1 MSQNNQKNVVIPI
14 DDLSNCNLFQFGCI
28 ECIKDLQKGVRAP
41 KDLLEP
47 LDFTVSNRGW
57 KSHISA
63 TCKFGHFLDGSS
75 NTSTATRNY
84 LTSYPHHRK
93 RVDEYI
99 DHDINIKTTLAGY
112 LCGIGST
119 ELVRIAASI
128 GVPTGPKSIEKCFHR
143 VSKDFLSKIIID
155 EVDHI
160 IAGNLIEET
169 RLTFESLHPTL
180 FHLWPSLKRS
190 IFAAGSAN
198 DPPQISNLKIS
209 LAASLDMGWQKR
221 SSGNKYDSKSAH
233 MFLIGLR
240 LGKPIG
246 YMCVSVACR
255 TCDNAK
261 KKDREASHHFCGCN
275 YEGSA
280 KSMEPSAAR
289 HLIKELCEE
298 SKGRLF
304 AGTLVGD
311 DDSTMKNHCSYEGG
325 LARNI
330 PEPKWLA
337 DPSHRIKVIMKPVFA
352 LAKKPM
358 KDSPVTMSDA
368 KRLKLYVSAYIR
380 TNRIKPNMTKET
392 MLKHIW
398 CTLDHLFD
406 DHSLCCP
413 TFCWK
418 KKEERQSN
426 QEQSKESSNSSAGVQ
441 LCQPCSTPATSTNLP
456 YATPQV
462 HSLRRQIG
470 YYRDKKLHKVAYQ
483 QLRNALQP
491 YFTLQ
496 GMSEIL
502 HSYNTQLNESLN
514 TTVSYCAP
522 KNRYLSSSIELATR
536 VAMVAGTVSLGKAGL
551 MKRIY
556 KRCDISDEN
565 CPFIDSLEKED
576 KKMNKKR
583 IREQK
588 QNFRSQRA
596 RKKYEKFMEYR
607 REEIDARANGTTYGE
622 LKVRQPKAQAPTCL
636 FSAYGCSSTGG
647 HKTSQSK
654 LCKYHSVYNTSEG
667 KKNKN
672 AYILETVKRIYVEEL
687 ARKGKDG
694 HANGTNSTEIASN
707 EFLLNSNN
715 TDCET
720 GDTGIGDFTTETD
733 VTISQLPL
741 FVAIADSSPLDS
753 DSKKE

>member
-1 MSQNNQKNVVIPI
+1 MSQIHQKHVVIPI
-14 DDLSNCNLFQFGCI
+14 DDLSNRNLFQFGCI
-28 ECIKDLQKGVRAP
+28 ECIKDLQKGIRAP

-47 LDFTVSNRGW
+47 LEFTVSNRGW

-63 TCKFGHFLDGSS
+63 TCKFGHVLDGSS
-75 NTSTATRNY
+75 NTSAATRNY
-84 LTSYPHHRK
+84 ITSFDHYK
-93 RVDEYI
+93 AVDEYI

-128 GVPTGPKSIEKCFHR
+128 GLPTGPKSIEKCFHR
-143 VSKDFLSKIIID
+143 VSKHFLSKTIID

-160 IAGNLIEET
+160 VAQNLIEET

-180 FHLWPSLKRS
+180 FHLWPALKRS
-190 IFAAGSAN
+190 IFAFDSSI
-198 DPPQISNLKIS
+198 DLPQISDLKIS

-221 SSGNKYDSKSAH
+221 SSGNKYDSKSGH

-246 YMCVSVACR
+246 YQCVSVACR
-255 TCDNAK
+255 TCENAK
-261 KKDREASHHFCGCN
+261 KNNREASHHFCPCN

-280 KSMEPSAAR
+280 KSMEASSAR

-298 SKGRLF
+298 SRGRLF

-311 DDSTMKNHCSYEGG
+311 DDSTMKSHCSYEGG
-325 LARNI
+325 LPTTI

-352 LAKKPM
+352 LARKPI

-368 KRLKLYVSAYIR
+368 KRLKLYVSAFIR

-418 KKEERQSN
+418 KKEELQSK
-426 QEQSKESSNSSAGVQ
+426 QELSKESSNSSGGVL

-470 YYRDKKLHKVAYQ
+470 YYRDKKLHKIAYQ
-483 QLRNALQP
+483 QLRNALEP

-496 GMSEIL
+496 GMMEIL
-502 HSYNTQLNESLN
+502 HPYNTQLNKSLN
-514 TTVSYCAP
+514 NTVSYCAP
-522 KNRYLSSSIELATR
+522 KNRYLCSSIELCTR
-536 VAMVAGTVSLGKAGL
+536 VAMVAGTVSLGKAEL
-551 MKRIY
+551 VKRIY
-556 KRCDISDEN
+556 KRCDISHEN
-565 CPFIDSLEKED
+565 CPFLNSLEQED
-576 KKMNKKR
+576 KKTNKKR
-583 IREQK
+583 IRELK
-588 QNFRSQRA
+588 QNFKSKRA
-596 RKKYEKFMEYR
+596 RKKYEKFIEYR
-607 REEIDARANGTTYGE
+607 QEEVKARSNGTTYGE
-622 LKVRQPKAQAPTCL
+622 LKARQPKAQEPTCL
-636 FSAYGCSSTGG
+636 FHVYGCSSTGG

-654 LCKYHSVYNTSEG
+654 LCKYNSVYIMCEG

-672 AYILETVKRIYVEEL
+672 AHILETVKRIYLEEL
-687 ARKGKDG
+687 NSKQEG
-694 HANGTNSTEIASN
+694 HQANGTDSTEIASN
-707 EFLLNSNN
+707 ESLLDLNDS
-715 TDCET
+715 DGET
-720 GDTGIGDFTTETD
+720 GATDTGDSTQETD

-741 FVAIADSSPLDS
+741 FVAMADSCPLDS
-753 DSKKE
+753 NSNKE